1 MDTPV
6 KKINGEEIRVIAFNF
21 IKQLNGLP
29 LDQAQMILNVIKQIL
44 LASHIVDISDERFKK
59 AIEASNFD
67 SEIKISASLDE
78 TDIFIKSH
86 R

>member
-1 MDTPV
+1 MDTPI
-6 KKINGEEIRVIAFNF
+6 KKINEKEIRVIAFNL
-21 IKQLNGLP
+21 IEQLNGLP
-29 LDQAQMILNVIKQIL
+29 LDQAHWILNLMKQIL

-67 SEIKISASLDE
+67 SEIKISASLDK

-86 R
+86 Q